1 MAKKVNSQATSY
13 KDYMGL
19 PINIKRGNPV
29 PLDTTAVWY
38 DKAAMETYA
47 KSGATA
53 YVGQVL
59 VLALADVTEAYIIKD
74 EAGTLIKLAT
84 TTASGD
90 LASDVAALQGKVA
103 KLEAATLEAA
113 DGSVTITKDAE
124 ANKTTVKVNVSSE
137 TGNSLSLKE
146 DGLFSVGAEYGIV
159 KNENGTYQLTKDGTK
174 VDGAIIEADQVVK
187 SGTVETYAE
196 AGVWGEPGTYIV
208 LTIANKTSDKLYVN
222 VGGLIEYVTAG
233 TPGANEAVKI
243 SVSGDHKVTADL
255 IDGKVLGKHLADGTV
270 TLGKLA
276 EGVQTSLGKADSA
289 VQSIT
294 ESTVNGKINVD
305 GTDVAVHGLTDAAFE
320 TIENIQAGAVT
331 TAGTNADTKITAKVG
346 DLGGKTVKAYVDD
359 ADAVLQGK
367 IDTINGTLDGLDLKA
382 LAHKDKV
389 SETDL
394 DTELGAKIADIANK
408 ANSADVTSAIATAK
422 GEAIADAEGKIATAK
437 SELIGIKAGEGASTK
452 DSDTIEGAKRYA
464 DNVASGAQNTLLG
477 NDTDTSDKK
486 TIYGTRKYAE
496 EKASAAKTAAEQT
509 AANALAPVSAKA
521 DANEAAITKLNG
533 DKTVTGSVSNK
544 IDQALTDLSYNK
556 TATEGEFL
564 VSAKQENGKISV
576 VSKALTASD
585 IPTLTTAKLSDFDTK
600 MAEKQDKLTFTDTP
614 SAENKVT
621 TEKYVTDTVTAAVAD
636 LSGAM
641 HFVGES
647 TVDPTGEAGPTVE
660 GYTKAF
666 KAGDVVTFGNK
677 EYVLDKTG
685 AWKELGDEAS
695 YIVKGTKFKDADIAA
710 DANIAQSKIAP
721 TGSIT
726 DAIAAAK
733 AAAEA
738 AQAAAE
744 AAQGTAN
751 TNTEAIAAIN
761 NLNIIKNT
769 EATIKAVKVDAAVKA
784 DQDGDGNVIKT
795 TYATKAE
802 VTTLDESLATIAKT
816 GNVNDLVQTSGDV
829 IVLDCN

>member
-59 VLALADVTEAYIIKD
+59 VLALTDITEAYIIKD

-208 LTIANKTSDKLYVN
+208 LTIANKTSDKLYIN
-222 VGGLIEYVTAG
+222 VGNLIEYVTAG
-233 TPGANEAVKI
+233 TPKANQAVKI
-243 SVSGDHKVTADL
+243 NISDNHEVTADL

-276 EGVQTSLGKADSA
+276 QGVQTSLGKADSA

-294 ESTVNGKINVD
+294 ESTANGKINVD
-305 GTDVAVHGLTDAAFE
+305 GTDVAVHGLADAAFE
-320 TIENIQAGAVT
+320 TIENIQAGAIT
-331 TAGTNADTKITAKVG
+331 TADANADTKINAKVG
-346 DLGGKTVKAYVDD
+346 DLGDKATVKAYVDSKVGEVAGTAEGLNTRLTAAEGNINNLTTEVGKKAD
-359 ADAVLQGK
+359 STTLNTEVERLDGLIDKLEATHTPNGSGTFKTVQEEAGEVADTKIAELNLSNTYAAKSYEKKVDDHIADAV
-367 IDTINGTLDGLDLKA
+367 
-382 LAHKDKV
+382 AHITSD
-389 SETDL
+389 ER
-394 DTELGAKIADIANK
+394 NK
-408 ANSADVTSAIATAK
+408 WNSAAADATSA
-422 GEAIADAEGKIATAK
+422 
-437 SELIGIKAGEGASTK
+437 L
-452 DSDTIEGAKRYA
+452 
-464 DNVASGAQNTLLG
+464 
-477 NDTDTSDKK
+477 
-486 TIYGTRKYAE
+486 
-496 EKASAAKTAAEQT
+496 
-509 AANALAPVSAKA
+509 
-521 DANEAAITKLNG
+521 TKLNG
-533 DKTVTGSVSNK
+533 EDTVSGSVAYK
-544 IDQALTDLSYNK
+544 IKEALGNLDSTK
-556 TATEGEFL
+556 TAT
-564 VSAKQENGKISV
+564 NGKFITGITQVDGTITGITEEAIEESDLPSIGIGKV
-576 VSKALTASD
+576 TGLQTALD
-585 IPTLTTAKLSDFDTK
+585 G
-600 MAEKQDKLTFTDTP
+600 KQSTLTFTDTP
-614 SAENKVT
+614 SDANPVATK
-621 TEKYVTDTVTAAVAD
+621 KYVDDITTN
-636 LSGAM
+636 AM
-641 HFVGES
+641 HYIGLS
-647 TVDPTGEAGPTVE
+647 TTDPTSETGPTVA
-660 GYTKAF
+660 GYSKAF
-666 KAGDVVTFGNK
+666 KAGDVVSYNIGDSKK
-677 EYVLDKTG
+677 EYVLEASGT
-685 AWKELGDEAS
+685 WRELGDEGA
-695 YIVKGTKFKDADIAA
+695 YVLKH
-710 DANIAQSKIAP
+710 
-721 TGSIT
+721 SIT
-726 DAIAAAK
+726 EADFADGAKLSQSRIKDQASDTTGWITVAIK
-733 AAAEA
+733 AA
-738 AQAAAE
+738 
-744 AAQGTAN
+744 
-751 TNTEAIAAIN
+751 
-761 NLNIIKNT
+761 
-769 EATIKAVKVDAAVKA
+769 VDAASAADTKA
-784 DQDGDGNVIKT
+784 QGAVERLNTLEGGADDPGSIANSIKT
-795 TYATKAE
+795 E
-802 VTTLDESLATIAKT
+802 INTLCSESDTRLAKIAKT